1 MKLNNPLKL
10 IIALVVPLLVG
21 AIGAFFTKPEI
32 PVWYNS
38 LVKPALNP
46 PNWIFAPVWTL
57 LFILMGIAA
66 FLVWRKGLKK
76 KEVKLALAIFVFQL
90 FLNSFWS
97 MLFFGMHNPMVA
109 FTEILSLWFAIMA
122 LFLAFYQVSRAA
134 AYLIVPYVL
143 WTSFAVYLN
152 YAIWQLSI
160 R

>member
-10 IIALVVPLLVG
+10 IIALGFPLFVG
-21 AIGAFFTKPEI
+21 WIGSLFTAPAI

-38 LVKPALNP
+38 LVKPTLNP

-57 LFILMGIAA
+57 LFILMGVAA

-97 MLFFGMHNPMVA
+97 MLFFGMHNILVS

-122 LFLAFYQVSRAA
+122 LLLAFYQVSRAA

-143 WTSFAVYLN
+143 WVSFAVYLN
-152 YAIWQLSI
+152 YAILQLSI
-160 R
+160 H